1 VSRSS
6 PKRHLS
12 RAGLGEYLDNS
23 SPSTLTIPGD
33 PACRLV
39 TDPQRHRIA
48 LRTTY
53 DGGPLP
59 TLDLEYVE
67 LHVISESETRWY
79 EVGIEYSQHPH
90 ESYLFLSDISD
101 LLQQEG
107 CPFDVAVESV
117 VSTFDELLA
126 HSRSLSREKQVGL
139 FGELLFLTSCI
150 QATNVDD
157 AVSAWKGY
165 TRNEHD
171 FVFSSGA
178 FEVKTTTTE
187 ARRHRVSSLDQLSP
201 LPGTP
206 LWLISIQLTSA
217 TPSTGQTLAEII
229 DEVRQLTSDHRELE
243 RSLARAGWRERDR
256 ASYRTPYRLRSVPT
270 AYSIDDSFPALTRA
284 AIARGCPHP
293 ELIIDGTY
301 VVDVS
306 GLTRSDPPAPA
317 SQFTTR

>member
-1 VSRSS
+1 
-6 PKRHLS
+6 
-12 RAGLGEYLDNS
+12 LGEYLGNS

-48 LRTTY
+48 LRTPY

-67 LHVISESETRWY
+67 LRVISENETRWY
-79 EVGIEYSQHPH
+79 ELGVEYSQHPH

-101 LLQQEG
+101 LLQQES

-139 FGELLFLTSCI
+139 FGELLFLISCI
-150 QATNVDD
+150 RATTVDD
-157 AVSAWKGY
+157 AVSAWKGF
-165 TRNEHD
+165 TGNEHD
-171 FVFSSGA
+171 FVFPSGA

-187 ARRHRVSSLDQLSP
+187 ARRHRISSLDQLSP
-201 LPGTP
+201 LPNTP
-206 LWLISIQLTSA
+206 LWLISVQLTSA
-217 TPSTGQTLAEII
+217 TPSTGQTLAEMI
-229 DEVRQLTSDHRELE
+229 DEARQLTSDHRELE

-256 ASYRTPYRLRSVPT
+256 ATYRTPYRLRSVPV
-270 AYSIDDSFPALTRA
+270 AYRIDDSFPALTRA
-284 AIARGCPHP
+284 AVARGCPHP
-293 ELIIDGTY
+293 ELIIDATY

-306 GLTRSDPPAPA
+306 GLTHGDPPSPA
-317 SQFTTR
+317 DQFTAR